1 MFEHRGVV
9 EGFYGE
15 PWTHQDR
22 LWLLERMGRWGMNRY
37 LYAPKDDP
45 FHRARWREP
54 HPAEVERELGELVA
68 RGRSAGVDVGFAISP
83 GLSIEYGSGE
93 DRAALCAKLER
104 YAALGARVLVLAV
117 DDVPSELASP
127 ADRERYACLADA
139 HVDLAHALREALD
152 PGLALWL
159 VPTDYLG
166 VGSTPYLDTLGRDL
180 APEIEV
186 MWTGRTVLSPT
197 LEPDEA
203 ASRASALRRRVLVW
217 DNYPVTDG
225 PMRNMLH
232 LGPYTGRTAALV
244 AHTSGFL
251 LNPMQHVRASA
262 LALCTAAEFLRD
274 PSGYDPEAAWRRAL
288 RELGG
293 DACEPLERFAQA
305 HRFSALATHDRDL
318 ELEAAMVRFSD
329 ALAAGEDLV
338 AHLDRM
344 RGLID
349 ARLTASQQLRAG
361 LADPRLLAELE
372 PWLAAHASETQRMD
386 EALVALG
393 VLLGEGSASDKVAAF
408 ARMEGRLT
416 RLCPPL
422 ATSYGPRRVLYP
434 QLVDMTARGMR
445 FGSDPTLLRGRNLAD
460 EWLELVEDLALW
472 ILVEPG

>member
-15 PWTHQDR
+15 PWSHADR

-37 LYAPKDDP
+37 VYAPKDDP

-68 RGRSAGVDVGFAISP
+68 HGRSAGVDVGFAISP
-83 GLSIEYGSGE
+83 GLSIEYGSSD
-93 DRAALCAKLER
+93 DRRALRAKLEG

-127 ADRERYACLADA
+127 ADRERYASLAEA
-139 HVDLAHALREALD
+139 HVDVVHALRAQLD
-152 PGLALWL
+152 PGIELWL

-166 VGSTPYLDTLGRDL
+166 TGSTPYLDVLGSRL

-197 LEPDEA
+197 LEAAEA
-203 ASRASALRRRVLVW
+203 ASRATALRRRVLVW
-217 DNYPVTDG
+217 DNYPVSDG

-232 LGPYTGRTAALV
+232 LGPYAGRSAALASHV
-244 AHTSGFL
+244 SGCL

-274 PSGYDPEAAWRRAL
+274 PAGYDPEAAWQRAL

-293 DACEPLERFAQA
+293 DAADALELFARA
-305 HRFSALATHDRDL
+305 HRVSPLAPEDRDR
-318 ELEAAMVRFSD
+318 ELETSMARFSD
-329 ALAAGEDLV
+329 ALAAGEDL
-338 AHLDRM
+338 APLLDPLRSQ
-344 RGLID
+344 LD
-349 ARLTASQQLRAG
+349 ARLAAPAKLRAG
-361 LADPRLLAELE
+361 LGDARLLAELE
-372 PWLAAHASETQRMD
+372 PWLAGHEVETRRMH
-386 EALVALG
+386 EALVALT
-393 VLLGEGSASDKVAAF
+393 VLLGPGSAADKVAAF
-408 ARMEGRLT
+408 SRMEGRLT

-422 ATSYGPRRVLYP
+422 ASSYGPRRVLYP
-434 QLVDMTARGMR
+434 QLIDMTARGMR
-445 FGSDPTLLRGRNLAD
+445 FGSDPSLLRGRNLAD
-460 EWLELVEDLALW
+460 EWIELVEDLALW
-472 ILVEPG
+472 ILVEPP